1 MEKWKSRHMKAKKRY
16 QPSEEDSDSMNEETC
31 IVVPK
36 SKSGKGKG
44 PKCTKTDGQQ
54 IGYRIC
60 KAGPK
65 SVQNCDYKKKMEQ
78 IETKTCEEKSPSPW
92 TDTFYQE
99 FLKKNACCTLAFKY
113 QNVKTTDSRKKKSPF
128 FRATAHCTFDGCK
141 AVYSFSKK
149 KAGQNQLI
157 KQYVLK

>member
-1 MEKWKSRHMKAKKRY
+1 MKKHVLLSLKVKVGKEKDRSAQKQMVNKYATEFAKQGQKVFKIAITRRKW
-16 QPSEEDSDSMNEETC
+16 NKLK
-31 IVVPK
+31 PK
-36 SKSGKGKG
+36 H
-44 PKCTKTDGQQ
+44 
-54 IGYRIC
+54 
-60 KAGPK
+60 
-65 SVQNCDYKKKMEQ
+65 VKKNLR
-78 IETKTCEEKSPSPW
+78 PPW

-149 KAGQNQLI
+149 AGQNQLI

>member
-1 MEKWKSRHMKAKKRY
+1 MKKHVLLSLKVKVGKEKDRSAQKQMVNKYATEFAKQGQKVFKIAKSLR
-16 QPSEEDSDSMNEETC
+16 P
-31 IVVPK
+31 
-36 SKSGKGKG
+36 
-44 PKCTKTDGQQ
+44 
-54 IGYRIC
+54 
-60 KAGPK
+60 
-65 SVQNCDYKKKMEQ
+65 
-78 IETKTCEEKSPSPW
+78 PW
-92 TDTFYQE
+92 TDILYQE

-149 KAGQNQLI
+149 AGQNQLI